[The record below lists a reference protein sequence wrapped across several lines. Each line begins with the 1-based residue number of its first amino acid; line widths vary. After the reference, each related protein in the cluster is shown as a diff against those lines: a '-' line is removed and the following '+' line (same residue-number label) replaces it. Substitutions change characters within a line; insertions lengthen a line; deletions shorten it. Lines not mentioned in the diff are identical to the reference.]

1 MQIENDADGVS
12 TIGPAKN
19 KHTSAMDRDPLTPGQ
34 IQAVMEIADPE
45 WKGIVT
51 FGQHSGQRLR
61 DIARLRWQDI
71 DQEQGIIRFPTRKG
85 TRVIPVGIAPAVAE
99 YLATTQKPT
108 SADSPIFPKAYEVVM
123 RDPMAM
129 ELRYRFGV
137 MQKKAKLKP
146 WSFYMLRI
154 TFFKNLQ
161 SRGVPVMT
169 IRHLLATHS
178 RM

>member
-1 MQIENDADGVS
+1 MQIENNADGVS
-12 TIGPAKN
+12 TVGRAKN
-19 KHTSAMDRDPLTPGQ
+19 KHTNTMDRDPLSPEQ

-45 WKGIVT
+45 WKGIVLI
-51 FGQHSGQRLR
+51 GQHTGQALR
-61 DIARLRWQDI
+61 DIARLRWQDVN
-71 DQEQGIIRFPTRKG
+71 QEEGIIRFSTRKG
-85 TRVIPVGIAPAVAE
+85 TRLAPVGITPTLAE
-99 YLATTQKPT
+99 YLASMQKPT

-129 ELRYRFGV
+129 ELRYRFVV

-161 SRGVPVMT
+161 LRGVPVMT